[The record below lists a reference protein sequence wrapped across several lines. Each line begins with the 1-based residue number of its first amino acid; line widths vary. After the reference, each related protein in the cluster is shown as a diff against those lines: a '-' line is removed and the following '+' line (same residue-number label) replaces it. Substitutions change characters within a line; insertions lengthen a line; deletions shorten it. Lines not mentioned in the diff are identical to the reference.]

1 MIGECMAEAEISSPN
16 QEMITVIEPSRGWLR
31 VNFRELWDY
40 RELLFFLSWR
50 DISVRYKQTV
60 MGMAWAIIQPLLSM
74 VIFSIFFGNLAK
86 IPSDDV
92 PYPIFSYAALLPWQY
107 FSSAMSASGRS
118 MVGSGK
124 LLTKVYFPR
133 LIIPLAAVLPPIVD
147 FAIAFVILIGL
158 MIFYGVAITWRLLWL
173 PLFLLLALAT
183 ALGVGLWLSAM
194 NVRYRDIGY
203 VIPFLAQFWMYASP
217 VVYPTSML
225 PERYQLLYGL
235 NPMTGVIEG
244 FRWALLGTN
253 TPPGPI
259 TLVSAGVVVLLIISG
274 MMYFRR
280 MEDSFADII

>member
-1 MIGECMAEAEISSPN
+1 MAEAETSVPK
-16 QEMITVIEPSRGWLR
+16 QEIITVIEPSKGWLR
-31 VNFRELWDY
+31 VNFRELWAY

-60 MGMAWAIIQPLLSM
+60 MGAAWAIIQPLLSM
-74 VIFSIFFGNLAK
+74 VIFSVFFGKLAK
-86 IPSDDV
+86 IPSDDIA
-92 PYPIFSYAALLPWQY
+92 YPIFSYAGLLPWQY
-107 FSSAMSASGRS
+107 FSSAMSDSARS
-118 MVGSGK
+118 MVGQGK
-124 LLTKVYFPR
+124 ILTKVYFPR
-133 LIIPLAAVLPPIVD
+133 LIVPLAAVLPPIVD

-158 MIFYGVAITWRLLWL
+158 MFYYGVAVTWRLLWL
-173 PLFLLLALAT
+173 PVFLLLALAT

-217 VVYPTSML
+217 VVYPASML
-225 PERYQLLYGL
+225 PERWRLLYGL

-259 TLVSAGVVVLLIISG
+259 TLISAGVVIVLILSG
-274 MMYFRR
+274 MFYFRR
-280 MEDSFADII
+280 VEDTFADII

>member
-1 MIGECMAEAEISSPN
+1 MVEAEISLPK
-16 QEMITVIEPSRGWLR
+16 QEIITVIEPSKGWLR
-31 VNFRELWDY
+31 IDFRELWAY

-60 MGMAWAIIQPLLSM
+60 MGAAWAIIQPLLSM
-74 VIFSIFFGNLAK
+74 VIFSLLFGKLAK

-107 FSSAMSASGRS
+107 FSSAMSDSARS
-118 MVGSGK
+118 MVGQGK
-124 LLTKVYFPR
+124 ILSKVYFPR
-133 LIIPLAAVLPPIVD
+133 LIVPLAAVLPPMVD

-158 MIFYGVAITWRLLWL
+158 MFYYGQAITWRLLWL
-173 PLFLLLALAT
+173 PLFLLLAVAT

-217 VVYPTSML
+217 VVYPVSML

-259 TLVSAGVVVLLIISG
+259 TLVSAGVVVLLILSG
-274 MMYFRR
+274 MFYFRR
-280 MEDSFADII
+280 MEDTFADVI

>member
-1 MIGECMAEAEISSPN
+1 MVEAEASLPN
-16 QEMITVIEPSRGWLR
+16 QETITVIEPSKGWLR
-31 VNFRELWDY
+31 VDFRELWAY

-60 MGMAWAIIQPLLSM
+60 MGASWAIIQPLLSM
-74 VIFSIFFGNLAK
+74 VIFSVFFGKLAK

-92 PYPIFSYAALLPWQY
+92 AYPIFSYAGLLPWQY
-107 FSSAMSASGRS
+107 FSSAMSDSAKS
-118 MVGSGK
+118 MVGQGK
-124 LLTKVYFPR
+124 ILSKVYFPR
-133 LIIPLAAVLPPIVD
+133 LIVPLAAVLPPIVD

-158 MIFYGVAITWRLLWL
+158 MIYYGVAITWRMAWL
-173 PLFLLLALAT
+173 PVFLLLALAT

-217 VVYPTSML
+217 VVYPASML
-225 PERYQLLYGL
+225 PERWRLIYAL

-244 FRWALLGTN
+244 FRWALLGTS

-259 TLVSAGVVVLLIISG
+259 TLISAGVVIVLALSG
-274 MMYFRR
+274 MFYFRR
-280 MEDSFADII
+280 VEDTFADII

>member
-1 MIGECMAEAEISSPN
+1 MVEAEISLPK
-16 QEMITVIEPSRGWLR
+16 QEIITVIEPSKGWLR
-31 VNFRELWDY
+31 IDFRELWAY

-60 MGMAWAIIQPLLSM
+60 MGAAWAIIQPLLSM
-74 VIFSIFFGNLAK
+74 VIFSLLFGKLAK

-107 FSSAMSASGRS
+107 FSSAMSDSAKS
-118 MVGSGK
+118 MVGQGK
-124 LLTKVYFPR
+124 ILTKVYFPR
-133 LIIPLAAVLPPIVD
+133 LIIPLSALLPPIVD
-147 FAIAFVILIGL
+147 FAIAFVILIGM
-158 MIFYGVAITWRLLWL
+158 MIFYGQAVTWRLLWL

-217 VVYPTSML
+217 VVYPTSLL
-225 PERYQLLYGL
+225 PERWQLLYGL

-253 TPPGPI
+253 TSPGPI
-259 TLVSAGVVVLLIISG
+259 TLVSAGVVLLLILSG
-274 MMYFRR
+274 LFYFRR
-280 MEDSFADII
+280 MEDTFADIV

>member
-1 MIGECMAEAEISSPN
+1 MAEAEISSPN